1 MLESTPKLWI
11 RIGILVTSAVTSV
24 MSPCHSRDL
33 WRLKVSHLVSPA
45 MTKSLPITVR
55 IARNPLVLALKM
67 LMCVGST
74 GTRNALCVLSQTVI
88 NLWYV
93 PSKNS
98 CTSCCAKG
106 HLHWGHTFFGPTKK
120 ARKTMSP
127 WNFHFVKCPCTATKC
142 SPYNYSSNDIS
153 LKINKQIYQVSLTV
167 DRKIV
172 QTCSSGWQHFLSLV
186 RVSRILLFAVSR
198 TMPCADGPYDI
209 RKRKSENWWFC
220 EVQFLT

>member
-106 HLHWGHTFFGPTKK
+106 HLQWGHTFFGPTKK

-127 WNFHFVKCPCTATKC
+127 WNFHFAKCPCTAQNAHHITTVQLIF
-142 SPYNYSSNDIS
+142 P
-153 LKINKQIYQVSLTV
+153 LKLINRSIRSVWLLTE
-167 DRKIV
+167 K
-172 QTCSSGWQHFLSLV
+172 LS
-186 RVSRILLFAVSR
+186 RPALLDDSTSWV
-198 TMPCADGPYDI
+198 
-209 RKRKSENWWFC
+209 W
-220 EVQFLT
+220 